1 MLNLS
6 VILEEKRKDNMK
18 RLEIKDADIIRI
30 AIQQEIV
37 RSEESRYDH
46 KLHGVLMVSSGFSCT
61 QVADL
66 FGHSR
71 RTVQYWVQHFEK
83 HGFSGLQEIPRPGRP
98 TALDAV
104 VRRKLGRDMR
114 RSPREFKYS
123 QTLWDGKL
131 LSHHLA
137 EEYEVD
143 LGVRQCQRLF
153 TQLGFRRRKPR
164 PVIAHADPE
173 AQRAYK
179 KTPSHEPKSRN

>member
-1 MLNLS
+1 M
-6 VILEEKRKDNMK
+6 E
-18 RLEIKDADIIRI
+18 RLEIKDAEIMRI

-61 QVADL
+61 EVAKL

-71 RTVQYWVQHFEK
+71 RTVQYWVNRFEEQ
-83 HGFSGLQEIPRPGRP
+83 GFSGLQEIPRPGRP
-98 TALDAV
+98 TALDAF
-104 VRRKLGRDMR
+104 VRRKLGKDLRQ
-114 RSPREFKYS
+114 SPRQFDYG

-137 EEYEVD
+137 EEYEVH

-153 TQLGFRRRKPR
+153 SQLGFRRRKPR
-164 PVIAHADPE
+164 PVIAHADLE
-173 AQRAYK
+173 EQRAYK
-179 KTPSHEPKSRN
+179 KTPSHGPKSKH